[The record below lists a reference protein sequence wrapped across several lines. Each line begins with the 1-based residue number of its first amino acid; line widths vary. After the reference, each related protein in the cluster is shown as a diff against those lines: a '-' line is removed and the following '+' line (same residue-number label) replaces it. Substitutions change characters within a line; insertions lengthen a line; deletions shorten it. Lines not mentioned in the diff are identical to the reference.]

1 MGEQKCVVLS
11 NNFSFS
17 FFLKEYINTIC
28 SITYI
33 RYVSMIDILII
44 IWLLI
49 FFMLTAIHLSQNSI
63 TWGAIAG
70 IWLIIFGL
78 VIIATGVQ
86 VQSGQ
91 QYSDFGT
98 SDMSIEYTYTDYSL
112 PWSTYSIIWGIPL
125 VLTGVYMLYAN
136 ILTSKKRQ

>member
-1 MGEQKCVVLS
+1 
-11 NNFSFS
+11 
-17 FFLKEYINTIC
+17 
-28 SITYI
+28 
-33 RYVSMIDILII
+33 MIDILII

-49 FFMLTAIHLSQNSI
+49 FFMFTAIHLSQNSI
-63 TWGAIAG
+63 TWGSIAG

-86 VQSGQ
+86 IQSGQ
-91 QYSDFGT
+91 QYNNFGD
-98 SDMSIEYTYTDYSL
+98 SDMSVEITYTNYSL

-136 ILTSKKRQ
+136 LLTSRKREQRLKTIYMHKN